1 MNIKLPRH
9 GDELELVPT
18 EIDDDGL
25 AVARVAFDAAGLV
38 AAGSALAN
46 PTDEPTLRRRM
57 RVKIRGAVPGDRVR
71 VRVESRVRDD
81 LYVRVVEVL
90 EASADRVAPRC
101 RHAVYDADRPYCGGC
116 TLQAVRY
123 ERQLTLKAER
133 VRRAFDVAGVRTPVS
148 PTIAAPT
155 LFGHRHKM
163 ELSFAADASGEV
175 ALGLHPPGYKWE
187 VVSLVECALLS
198 PATSALLPAAEAV
211 FKGRGLR
218 PWDPRRDDSF
228 LRNFIVREGK
238 RSHDVLLEL
247 ITTPRDPV
255 ETSAGPRPAVELV
268 AELFSALGAAAAAH
282 GVHPTS
288 LLWTVQ
294 DAERGRPTRMLTTV
308 VRGHVGLTD
317 ALVIHDRRVDLD
329 IDARAFFQP
338 HPRAAEG
345 LVAEVLTRLGAARVV
360 LDLYCGT
367 GTLALA
373 LAPFVGRVVG
383 VEIVAEAI
391 ANARANAARNHLNN
405 ATFIV
410 GDVGVVVAEPQF
422 RDHLDYLDAVVL
434 DPPRSGLSPQALDA
448 VTHLGAPRLVYIS
461 CKPESL
467 ARDIRAL
474 QERGYRLEGAAQ
486 PVDLFPQSHHI
497 ETVVSLVRSA

>member
-9 GDELELVPT
+9 GDELELVAT

-25 AVARVAFDAAGLV
+25 AVARVSFDASGLV
-38 AAGSALAN
+38 ASGIASSAH
-46 PTDEPTLRRRM
+46 TQDEATPRRRM

-81 LYVRVVEVL
+81 LYVRVIDVL
-90 EASADRVAPRC
+90 EPSADRITPRC
-101 RHAVYDADRPYCGGC
+101 QHARYHADRPYCGGC
-116 TLQAVRY
+116 TLQAVSY
-123 ERQLTLKAER
+123 DRQLTLKAER
-133 VRRAFDVAGVRTPVS
+133 VRRAFDVAGVRAEVR

-163 ELSFAADASGEV
+163 ELSFAADPTGEV

-187 VVSLVECALLS
+187 VVSLVECALMS
-198 PATSALLPAAEAV
+198 PATSAFLPAAEAV
-211 FKGRGLR
+211 FKGLGLR
-218 PWDPRRDDSF
+218 SWDPRRDDSF
-228 LRNFIVREGK
+228 LRNFVVREGK
-238 RSHDVLLEL
+238 RTSDLLLEL

-255 ETSAGPRPAVELV
+255 ETRTGLRPAHELV
-268 AELFSALGAAAAAH
+268 ADLFHALAAAATPH
-282 GVHPTS
+282 GVTPTS

-294 DAERGRPTRMLTTV
+294 DAERGRPTQMNTIVLK
-308 VRGHVGLTD
+308 GHAGLAD
-317 ALVIHDRRVDLD
+317 ALVIRDRRIDLD

-345 LVAEVLTRLGAARVV
+345 LVHEVLTRLGEARVV

-367 GTLALA
+367 GTLALS
-373 LAPFVGRVVG
+373 LAPFVGRVIG
-383 VEIVAEAI
+383 VEIVALAI
-391 ANARANAARNHLNN
+391 ANARANALRNHLDN

-410 GDVGVVVAEPQF
+410 GDVGVVLADPKF
-422 RDHLDYLDAVVL
+422 KDSLDYLDAVLL
-434 DPPRSGLSPQALDA
+434 DPPRSGLSPQALTA
-448 VTHLGAPRLVYIS
+448 VTQLGAARLVYIS

-474 QERGYRLEGAAQ
+474 QERGYRLEGPAQ

-497 ETVVSLVRSA
+497 ETVVSLVR